1 MSNRIKLFF
10 FGTDDFVGVVLK
22 RLCEDPQFEV
32 LGVVTAPDQP
42 MGRRKQLTPSPIKEF
57 ALNLGLKVFHSP
69 QDIAEIACD
78 FFVVASYGRILSP
91 SILKLPRVA
100 SVNVH
105 PSLLPK
111 YRGPSPVPAALLAGD
126 RVTGVCVIQ
135 MTPKVD
141 AGPIYSLSEVAIA
154 ETDDTVSLLEK
165 LFSTGAELLAQTLP
179 GIFEGDIEPQVQDE
193 SKASYCPKMDRE
205 SGRIE
210 WLKEDALTLERKGKA
225 YRPWPGLYTTFQEK
239 RLKVLS
245 GSISN
250 DGLAGRALPGHVVNV
265 GPHIGVGTTKGV
277 FLLKEVQWEGKSP
290 CTIES
295 FVHGHPEFM
304 QAILPS

>member
-1 MSNRIKLFF
+1 
-10 FGTDDFVGVVLK
+10 
-22 RLCEDPQFEV
+22 
-32 LGVVTAPDQP
+32 
-42 MGRRKQLTPSPIKEF
+42 MGRRKQLIPSPIKQL
-57 ALNLGLKVFHSP
+57 ALNLGLKVFYSP

-78 FFVVASYGRILSP
+78 FYVVASYGRILSV
-91 SILKLPRVA
+91 STLALPRVA

-154 ETDDTVSLLEK
+154 ETDDAVSLLEK
-165 LFSTGAELLAQTLP
+165 LFSIGAELLAQTLP

-193 SKASYCPKMDRE
+193 FKASYSPKMDRE
-205 SGRIE
+205 SGCIE

-245 GSISN
+245 GFVSEDVFVLES
-250 DGLAGRALPGHVVNV
+250 ALPGQVVRV

-290 CTIES
+290 CAIED
-295 FVHGHPEFM
+295 FVRGHPEFM
-304 QAILPS
+304 QAVLPC